1 MNCKEVRNQ
10 LLDMV
15 EGTGANPVVDE
26 HVKSCAACAAELKSL
41 RATMSLLD
49 EWKAPADTSPYFMT
63 RLRARLDDEP
73 APAAWGW
80 LQWFRK
86 PALALSMAALMAV
99 SISLFYGG
107 NVDKSSG
114 GSTSQQA
121 QVLKPGTAVA
131 DLQFLDRN
139 HEVLTDF
146 DVLDDLDST
155 PAVQQ

>member
-10 LLDMV
+10 LLDLAG
-15 EGTGANPVVDE
+15 EAGTSPAMDE

-49 EWKAPADTSPYFMT
+49 EWTAPADTSPYFMT

-73 APAAWGW
+73 APAWGW

-107 NVDKSSG
+107 SVDKAGSS
-114 GSTSQQA
+114 SAPQQV

-139 HEVLTDF
+139 HEVLADF
-146 DVLDDLDST
+146 DLLDDLDSA
-155 PAVQQ
+155 PAVQ